1 MSQNNSNPL
10 LRQNTDKHPG
20 VAIVIPVY
28 NVAEYLCECL
38 DSMLAQTYENF
49 TVFAVDDGSTDN
61 SGVIL
66 DEYAKKDKR
75 IVAIHQQNAGQG
87 AARNNALDRIEA
99 LGTFDYVTFADGD
112 DKVQPQFVAQL
123 VATAERTHADITICA
138 FHYLESDGLHAKG
151 RLHEEMSLDK
161 ETYFEFVL
169 SAGARPMYH
178 GIIGTGGMVW
188 NKLFHIHTLK
198 DVRFLTDKGL
208 VEDELFCLQAGERS
222 RRNVYFPGMLYIY
235 RQRPGSDVKQSSIY
249 RKMLAARIL
258 ILDHAF
264 SPRTKLIATAGLV
277 AASVDYF
284 KRYEKCPPLNLHE
297 HKERAIKACDEGY
310 LRKRIL
316 QRFSLMCDYPRLAHC
331 YIFQRRIFNSA
342 MFWRKRKHS

>member
-1 MSQNNSNPL
+1 MPQNKHNPFL
-10 LRQNTDKHPG
+10 QQSADKWPG
-20 VAIVIPVY
+20 VAIIIPVY
-28 NVAEYLCECL
+28 NVAEYLRECL

-49 TVFAVDDGSTDN
+49 TVFAVDDGSTDD
-61 SGVIL
+61 SGSIL

-75 IVAIHQQNAGQG
+75 IVAIHQKNAGQG

-112 DKVQPQFVAQL
+112 DKVQPQFVSQL

-138 FHYLESDGLHAKG
+138 FHYLESDGLHASG
-151 RLHEEMSLDK
+151 RLHEEMFLDK

-169 SAGARPMYH
+169 SAGARPTYH

-188 NKLFHIHTLK
+188 NKLFHLHALK
-198 DVRFLTDKGL
+198 GVRFLTDKGL

-222 RRNVYFPGMLYIY
+222 RGNVYFPGMLYIY

-258 ILDHAF
+258 ILEHAF

-277 AASVDYF
+277 AAAVDYF
-284 KRYEKCPPLNLHE
+284 KRYEKFPPLNLYE
-297 HKERAIKACDEGY
+297 HKEQAVKACDKGY

-316 QRFSLMCDYPRLAHC
+316 QRFALMCDHPRLAF
-331 YIFQRRIFNSA
+331 YYVVQRRIFNSI
-342 MFWRKRKHS
+342 MFWRKR